1 MSTSLNATG
10 NILYDTITLDRGGLA
25 QGAIYPEENGKADL
39 GSSTNRFD
47 NIYISGTAPTD
58 EFTKGSWTPTFTW
71 TTSHT
76 TITPPTGKY
85 VPTTQVIDAKY
96 WTYGNEVY
104 FFCVV
109 SASATLKPSP
119 YFVKTNLHNLPFER
133 HQRRRTFKAAFR
145 QKAST
150 NVFNYTNFNPAASLD
165 ELDTGGQF
173 IDYLFLDY
181 RDKKTV
187 TFWDGSRGEKKR
199 DFIFQLKN
207 SESTEKTK
215 TEFRYI
221 SGIYRKIDPD

>member
-25 QGAIYPEENGKADL
+25 QGTIYPEEDGKADL
-39 GSSTNRFD
+39 GSSTNKFD

-85 VPTTQVIDAKY
+85 VPITQVIDAKY

-109 SASATLKPSP
+109 SALAVLRPSP

-133 HQRRRTFKAAFR
+133 HQRRRTFKTGFIR
-145 QKAST
+145 KAPT
-150 NVFNYTNFNPAASLD
+150 NVFNYTNFNPAAGV
-165 ELDTGGQF
+165 T
-173 IDYLFLDY
+173 DYFPEKEYLYLDY
-181 RDKKTV
+181 RNKKTV
-187 TFWDGSRGEKKR
+187 TIWNSEISRKR
-199 DFIFQLKN
+199 PDDNIFQLEN

-215 TEFRYI
+215 IEFGYI
-221 SGIYRKIDPD
+221 SGIYRKTDPD